1 MPVSFSGLHTAEPS
15 PQARRLL
22 WHVLSVGRVWRDE
35 PEHHAGADKAGLHLF
50 WVLHGS
56 GTLETGGTPLALAPG
71 RRCWLVDLRQARSY
85 LPQDGKR
92 LETVGFRFHGPAL
105 EAWREALGE
114 DAAFIPDAAIRR
126 ARAAAM
132 LGDLGLSAQQG
143 LYQKDTALRSGKA
156 QGPMIAADG
165 VRPIAAFGFIFQE
178 ERDFAILQRAQRLLL
193 KLARQRPADWEWRV
207 HETINEVLGHLAQMR
222 RLFQAS
228 PMKEPE
234 PVRRVLEVVLAEPD
248 RDWQAAALARIAGV
262 SYSRLRD
269 LFKASRAETLHD
281 FLQRTRLNE
290 ARRLLGDPTLTIKEV
305 AARLHFSSEFY
316 FSHFFRKAS
325 GMSPTQFRS
334 EPRG

>member
-1 MPVSFSGLHTAEPS
+1 MPVSFSGLHSAEPS

-50 WVLHGS
+50 WVLRGS
-56 GTLETGGTPLALAPG
+56 GTLETGGTRLALAPG
-71 RRCWLVDLRQARSY
+71 RCCWLVDLRQARSY
-85 LPQDGKR
+85 LPKDGKR

-105 EAWREALGE
+105 EAWREALGK
-114 DAAFIPDAAIRR
+114 DAAF
-126 ARAAAM
+126 
-132 LGDLGLSAQQG
+132 
-143 LYQKDTALRSGKA
+143 
-156 QGPMIAADG
+156 
-165 VRPIAAFGFIFQE
+165 VFQE
-178 ERDFAILQRAQRLLL
+178 DREFAILRRAQRLLL

-207 HETINEVLGHLAQMR
+207 HETINEVLGRLAQMR
-222 RLFQAS
+222 QLFQAS
-228 PMKEPE
+228 PTQEPE

-281 FLQRTRLNE
+281 FLQRTRLDE

-325 GMSPTQFRS
+325 GMSPTQFRR

>member
-1 MPVSFSGLHTAEPS
+1 MPVSFSGLHVAEPS

-50 WVLHGS
+50 WVVRGS
-56 GTLETGGTPLALAPG
+56 GLLETGETRLALAPG
-71 RRCWLVDLRQARSY
+71 RCCWMVDLRQARSY
-85 LPQDGKR
+85 LPLDGKR

-114 DAAFIPDAAIRR
+114 DAAF
-126 ARAAAM
+126 
-132 LGDLGLSAQQG
+132 
-143 LYQKDTALRSGKA
+143 
-156 QGPMIAADG
+156 
-165 VRPIAAFGFIFQE
+165 VFQE
-178 ERDFAILQRAQRLLL
+178 ERAFAQLHRAQRLLL

-207 HETINEVLGHLAQMR
+207 HETINEVCGCLAQMR

-248 RDWQAAALARIAGV
+248 RDWQAAALATISGV

-281 FLQRTRLNE
+281 FLQRTRLDE

-325 GMSPTQFRS
+325 GMSPTQFRR

>member
-1 MPVSFSGLHTAEPS
+1 MPVSFSGLHVAEPS

-50 WVLHGS
+50 WVVRGS
-56 GTLETGGTPLALAPG
+56 GLLETGETRLALAPG
-71 RRCWLVDLRQARSY
+71 RCCWMVDLRQARSY
-85 LPQDGKR
+85 LPLDGKR

-114 DAAFIPDAAIRR
+114 DAAF
-126 ARAAAM
+126 
-132 LGDLGLSAQQG
+132 
-143 LYQKDTALRSGKA
+143 
-156 QGPMIAADG
+156 
-165 VRPIAAFGFIFQE
+165 VFQE
-178 ERDFAILQRAQRLLL
+178 ERAFAQLHRAQRLLL
-193 KLARQRPADWEWRV
+193 KLALQRPADWEWRV
-207 HETINEVLGHLAQMR
+207 HETINEVCGCLAQMR

-248 RDWQAAALARIAGV
+248 RDWQAAALATISGV

-281 FLQRTRLNE
+281 FLQRTRLDE

-325 GMSPTQFRS
+325 GMSPTQFRR

>member
-50 WVLHGS
+50 WVVRGS
-56 GTLETGGTPLALAPG
+56 GTLETGGTRLALAPG

-114 DAAFIPDAAIRR
+114 D
-126 ARAAAM
+126 
-132 LGDLGLSAQQG
+132 
-143 LYQKDTALRSGKA
+143 TT
-156 QGPMIAADG
+156 
-165 VRPIAAFGFIFQE
+165 FGFQE
-178 ERDFAILQRAQRLLL
+178 ERAFAQLQRAQRLLL

-248 RDWQAAALARIAGV
+248 RDWQAAALATISGV

-269 LFKASRAETLHD
+269 LFKTSRAETLHD
-281 FLQRTRLNE
+281 FLQRTRLDE
-290 ARRLLGDPTLTIKEV
+290 ARRLLGDPALTIKEI

-325 GMSPTQFRS
+325 GMSPTQFRR

>member
-15 PQARRLL
+15 PHARRLL

-35 PEHHAGADKAGLHLF
+35 PEHHAGADKAGMHLF
-50 WVLHGS
+50 WVVRGS
-56 GTLETGGTPLALAPG
+56 GTLETGDTRLALAPG
-71 RRCWLVDLRQARSY
+71 RGCWLVDLRQARSY

-114 DAAFIPDAAIRR
+114 DAAFVFR
-126 ARAAAM
+126 
-132 LGDLGLSAQQG
+132 
-143 LYQKDTALRSGKA
+143 
-156 QGPMIAADG
+156 
-165 VRPIAAFGFIFQE
+165 E
-178 ERDFAILQRAQRLLL
+178 EREFAILRRAQRLLL
-193 KLARQRPADWEWRV
+193 KLARQRPVDWEWRV
-207 HETINEVLGHLAQMR
+207 HETINEVLGRLAQMR

-248 RDWQAAALARIAGV
+248 RDWQAAALARISGV

-281 FLQRTRLNE
+281 FLQRIRLDE
-290 ARRLLGDPTLTIKEV
+290 ARRLLGDSRLTIKEV

-325 GMSPTQFRS
+325 GMSPTQFRR
-334 EPRG
+334 EPRR